1 MRRFAAISFEK
12 LRQFYHG
19 AGRILSLLTIKL
31 VQVLY
36 WFVVQLAK
44 ALKWVS
50 IKLAVIT
57 YDNYKKRHRSKLRKG
72 ENLLRLGISI
82 FILYFISK
90 ALLETD
96 WRLGLSFVV
105 AGLTAIWFGYIYR
118 GREVMGL
125 VLIGVIIGSL
135 VTLLAP
141 DAWQAFSSGDFIGL
155 AFIVFLMFFFYYISR
170 EYKKGRR
177 PRL

>member
-1 MRRFAAISFEK
+1 M
-12 LRQFYHG
+12 LW
-19 AGRILSLLTIKL
+19 LLIVRL
-31 VQVLY
+31 VLALY
-36 WFVVQLAK
+36 WFAVQLAK
-44 ALKWVS
+44 ALRW
-50 IKLAVIT
+50 ILTELAQII
-57 YDNYKKRHRSKLRKG
+57 YDNYNERHRSKLRKG

-82 FILYFISK
+82 FILFFISK

-96 WRLGLSFVV
+96 WRLGLSFIV

-141 DAWQAFSSGDFIGL
+141 DAWQAFSSGDFVGGAI
-155 AFIVFLMFFFYYISR
+155 IVFLMAFFYFISR

-177 PRL
+177 LKL

>member
-12 LRQFYHG
+12 LRQFCFR
-19 AGRILSLLTIKL
+19 AGRILWLLIIKL
-31 VQVLY
+31 VQALY
-36 WFVVQLAK
+36 WFAVQLAK

-57 YDNYKKRHRSKLRKG
+57 YGNYKKRHRSKLRKG

-96 WRLGLSFVV
+96 WRLGLSFIV

-141 DAWQAFSSGDFIGL
+141 DAWQAFSSGDFIGF

-170 EYKKGRR
+170 EYKEGRR